1 MAFRPVALSFRL
13 PGVLGL
19 AFGVSLS
26 ACGTDS
32 PAAPSGMGGGAT
44 GQRLRCPAPIEVYAS
59 TPAGAEVAYLV
70 PAPIDG
76 LEPVTVSCAPASKTL
91 FPRGMTQVTCSA
103 TDAAGVTGTCSFQI
117 HVQGRPRRLAQTRLL
132 AFGDSLTEGVTFS
145 SSTSSVGVLG
155 QLSQSYPAVLAGL
168 LADRYRGQ
176 DITVLNLGLHGESI
190 EDGRARLQET
200 LREKAAD
207 TLLLMHGVNDLN
219 LLGFVGASSS
229 RVMEVSEVLDRMVG
243 DARSAGVEVLLATL
257 PPQRPGGERA
267 LSAHLVG
274 PYNDQVRQIASRH
287 RVKLVDVASAYGG
300 NLSLIGP
307 DGLHPTAAGH
317 ARTAEAFLSA
327 LRQAFEV
334 TGPEEG
340 SQPTAAYETAAG
352 P

>member
-1 MAFRPVALSFRL
+1 MAFRPVALPFRL

-32 PAAPSGMGGGAT
+32 PAAPTRVGGAAT
-44 GQRLRCPAPIEVYAS
+44 GQLLRCPAPVDVYSS
-59 TPAGAEVAYLV
+59 TPAGAEVAYLL

-91 FPRGMTQVTCSA
+91 FPRGTTQVTCSA
-103 TDAAGVTGTCSFQI
+103 TDAAGVTGSCSFQI
-117 HVQGRPRRLAQTRLL
+117 QVQGLPPRLSQTRLL
-132 AFGDSLTEGVTFS
+132 AFGDSLTEGLTFS
-145 SSTSSVGVLG
+145 SNTSSVGVLG
-155 QLSQSYPAVLAGL
+155 QLPQSYPAVLAGL

-176 DITVLNLGLHGESI
+176 DIAVLNLGLHGEDI
-190 EDGRARLQET
+190 ENGRARLQQA

-219 LLGFVGASSS
+219 LLGFVAASSS
-229 RVMEVSEVLDRMVG
+229 RVTEVSAVLDRMVS
-243 DARSAGVEVLLATL
+243 DARSAGIEVLLATL

-267 LSAHLVG
+267 LAAHLVG
-274 PYNDQVRQIASRH
+274 PYNDQVRQIAAGQ
-287 RVKLVDVASAYGG
+287 RVKLVDVESAFGG
-300 NLSLIGP
+300 NLSLIGA

-317 ARTAEAFLSA
+317 ARTAQAFLSA

-334 TGPEEG
+334 DAPEEG
-340 SQPTAAYETAAG
+340 SQPASAYETAAR